1 MIQYYNTKEKSKNNT
16 LEQYKGEKN
25 KMATLKESAMAY
37 EPPTTK
43 NIADLEKVSVETE
56 LKDGEGKDSSGEVF
70 KYKYFE
76 IEGQEYRVPGSVIGQ
91 IKAILQKMPTTRF
104 VTVTKAGTD
113 MGTKYVVMSYHI
125 DTTVVAPGQAIKEET
140 INHG

>member
-1 MIQYYNTKEKSKNNT
+1 
-16 LEQYKGEKN
+16 
-25 KMATLKESAMAY
+25 MATLKESAMAY

-56 LKDGEGKDSSGEVF
+56 LKDGEGKDNSGEVF

-76 IEGQEYRVPGSVIGQ
+76 IEGQEYRVAGSVIGQ
-91 IKAILQKMPTTRF
+91 IKAILQKMPNTKF
-104 VTVTKAGTD
+104 ITVTKSGQGMSTR
-113 MGTKYVVMSYHI
+113 YVVMPYTI

-140 INHG
+140 VINHGW